1 MNEIQ
6 NILFIELLG
15 GIGDVLIALSA
26 IHALGRSHPAAQ
38 LTVLTFAPGGELL
51 QHDRWVH
58 RIVYAQPN
66 SARQAVDELL
76 AQETFDL
83 IVSDT
88 SYDGIAEVIGQ
99 SGTLRAI
106 TNLWQSPPSNQ
117 LVGDRFLEILLA
129 EGVITAE
136 AIVDDHPQIYL
147 TATERAIAR
156 QSFGAAFRPLV
167 LLIPDAGMPIKR
179 WSEANFVALGQ
190 ALHQKYDA
198 TVVVAVGS
206 DQNQTERIA
215 AAIAGSTQILQKGT
229 LRSLAAAI
237 AAADLVIGADTGPA
251 RIAAAL
257 NVPTITLFGP
267 SWQGRYGQPTPHL
280 NLQGFSECPERIISN
295 FTQQGCWYSGQCPFQ
310 WETCLEDISVQDV
323 LQAAVTLLGDGGLG
337 GAEGAGGAD
346 GADGAD
352 GAGGAGG
359 AERVGEAGLF
369 PSSQSLVPQ
378 ANFKVQ
384 NSKFASVG
392 SWQSVRNL
400 LVMRLDNIGDVI
412 MTSPALQALR
422 ENLPQAKITL
432 LASPAGTLT
441 APLLPWVDE
450 VISWLVLWQDLGRL
464 DFNPEREWELIDT
477 LKKHQYDAAIIL
489 TSFTQSPHPAALV
502 CALADIPL
510 RLGES
515 KETDIGTLTHTAPIA
530 PDEIHQVERNLRL
543 IESVGFSVSD
553 RRLSLRIPADAQR
566 TVQQKLWRTSASSD
580 IHSKLKTQHS
590 QRAPYILLTPW
601 TSCQSRNYDS
611 DRFAS
616 AARQLSE
623 LTGWLVVVTGVE
635 KDRDRAHSLLK
646 TLGNCAVDLIGQT
659 NLAELVALVANA
671 QLVLTN
677 NTSTMHIADATRTP
691 NVVMFAGTEQECQW
705 QPRHSPSRL
714 LRRPTVCS
722 PCYAFTCPYYLQCL
736 DIFSE
741 EVVIAALE
749 LLKQHP
755 EICIKALESLTLQPR

>member
-1 MNEIQ
+1 MNEICS
-6 NILFIELLG
+6 ILFVELLG
-15 GIGDVLIALSA
+15 GIGDVLIALPA

-38 LTVLTFAPGGELL
+38 VTVLTFAPGGDLL
-51 QHDRWVH
+51 QHDRWIH
-58 RIVYAQPN
+58 RVVDAQPGA
-66 SARQAVDELL
+66 ARQAVEALL

-99 SGTLRAI
+99 SGAPHVI
-106 TNLWQSPPSNQ
+106 TNLWQSPPPNQ
-117 LVGDRFLEILLA
+117 LVGDRFLKILLA
-129 EGVITAE
+129 EGVITTE
-136 AIVDDHPQIYL
+136 AMVADHPQIYL
-147 TATERAIAR
+147 TETELAIAR

-167 LLIPDAGMPIKR
+167 LLIPDAGMAIKR
-179 WSEANFVALGQ
+179 WSENNFVALGQ
-190 ALHQKYDA
+190 ALQQKYDA
-198 TVVVAVGS
+198 TVVVSVGS
-206 DQNQTERIA
+206 DQKQAERIA
-215 AAIAGSTQILQKGT
+215 AAIAGSTQVLPKGT
-229 LRSLAAAI
+229 LRHLAAAI
-237 AAADLVIGADTGPA
+237 VEADLVVGADTGPA

-267 SWQGRYGQPTPHL
+267 SWQGRYGQPAPHI
-280 NLQGFSECPERIISN
+280 NLQGFPECPERIISN
-295 FTQQGCWYSGQCPFQ
+295 FTQQCCWYSGQCPFP
-310 WETCLEDISVQDV
+310 WKTCLEDISVQDV
-323 LQAAVTLLGDGGLG
+323 LQAAATLLDR
-337 GAEGAGGAD
+337 EDEVREQAD
-346 GADGAD
+346 KRTK
-352 GAGGAGG
+352 
-359 AERVGEAGLF
+359 EQENTQ
-369 PSSQSLVPQ
+369 QSARGPQ
-378 ANFKVQ
+378 PLRLNTQHSALSTQHSALSTQHSDSIQTLNLNTQ
-384 NSKFASVG
+384 NSPSLS

-412 MTSPALQALR
+412 MTGPALRALR

-432 LASPAGTLT
+432 LASPAGALT

-450 VISWLVLWQDLGRL
+450 VIPWRVLWQDLGRL

-489 TSFTQSPHPAALV
+489 TSFTQSPHPAALM

-515 KETDIGTLTHTAPIA
+515 KENDVGTLTHAAPIA
-530 PDEIHQVERNLRL
+530 PDEVHQVERNLRL

-553 RRLSLRIPADAQR
+553 RCLSLHIPTHAQHAIH
-566 TVQQKLWRTSASSD
+566 QKLLQASANS
-580 IHSKLKTQHS
+580 IKTQN
-590 QRAPYILLTPW
+590 AKVPYILLTPW

-611 DRFAS
+611 DRFAL
-616 AARQLSE
+616 AARQLST

-659 NLAELVALVANA
+659 NLAELVALVAGA

-722 PCYAFTCPYYLQCL
+722 PCYAFTCPYNLQCL
-736 DIFSE
+736 DISAE
-741 EVVIAALE
+741 RVVFTALE
-749 LLKQHP
+749 LLKQNAACP
-755 EICIKALESLTLQPR
+755 QALESLMPL